1 MHCVDLGESFPTSI
15 YLQKSASTQP
25 RTSPSKFGGNYSILF
40 NRVLRCDWEPGPKAA
55 LKKSERQLLKKWQG
69 DPPPL
74 GKEHKSFVH
83 AFYAFAAEA
92 LEKLGVASSK
102 VTEECVAKMPAPH
115 VCEGIFGATLPAI
128 NKALK
133 KSKYAYM
140 LKDLSDLGL
149 MPLAA
154 TTIEHLLCEY
164 RKVASESSDNKSTR
178 HRTPTPPSEYQKMWK
193 GAKGVLGCK

>member
-1 MHCVDLGESFPTSI
+1 MLG
-15 YLQKSASTQP
+15 LKRAASPAKQASW
-25 RTSPSKFGGNYSILF
+25 R
-40 NRVLRCDWEPGPKAA
+40 DWEPGQKAA
-55 LKKSERQLLKKWQG
+55 LKKWERQLLKRWQG

-102 VTEECVAKMPAPH
+102 VPEECVAKMPAPH

-128 NKALK
+128 TKALK
-133 KSKYAYM
+133 QSKHECHQQVF
-140 LKDLSDLGL
+140 KHLSNLGL